1 MTAQLPVAEPA
12 QVRRAAIAL
21 LRADKRAVGAILVLN
36 GLAAAAGLV
45 GPWLLGRIINDV
57 RAGAGV
63 GTVDRLA
70 PIIGIFAIAQFFLT
84 RYASYVAHRF
94 GERTAATV
102 REQFVDRTLA
112 LPASVVE
119 RAGTGDL
126 TARGTNDVVAV
137 ASTLRDAG
145 PVVIIAA
152 MRALI
157 IVAAVFALEPLLGI
171 CGIVGLTG
179 IAAAARWYLRRA
191 RAGYLAEGA
200 ANSDLSEVLAAT
212 AVGARTV
219 EAFGLQHQ
227 RIAACDEAI
236 EQCRRTRLRTLFL
249 RGVLYTTVD
258 ISYVIPVVGVVLIGG
273 VLHKHGMVSLGA
285 VVAAALY
292 LRQLSQPLD
301 TILLWVD
308 QLQTSSASFARV
320 EGIAPN
326 ETATPD
332 GDHAPQRC
340 GIPLDDQIELT
351 DVHYAYDT
359 GHDVLHGI
367 NLTVQP
373 GERLA
378 LVGPSGAGKTTLG
391 RLMAGIDQPGSGTI
405 TVGRIPVTDL
415 EPDEL
420 RRQIILVTQEQHIFL
435 GTIRDNLRIGAPTAT
450 DDQLAA
456 ALNVVGADW
465 MADLP
470 DGLDTELGVGGH
482 QINGS
487 QAQQLALT
495 RVLLANPH
503 TLILD
508 EATALLDPTMAR
520 RTERAL
526 AAVLK
531 QRTVIAIAHRLHTAH
546 DAHRVAVMENGR
558 LTELGSHNELVSRN
572 GRYAAL
578 WHSWHGQPAPT
589 TTTPATQR
597 LANKRNTR

>member
-1 MTAQLPVAEPA
+1 MTTRLPVAEPA
-12 QVRRAAIAL
+12 QVRRAAIGL
-21 LRADKRAVGAILVLN
+21 FRADKRAVAVILVLN
-36 GLAAAAGLV
+36 GLAAGAGLV

-63 GTVDRLA
+63 STVDRMAL
-70 PIIGIFAIAQFFLT
+70 IIGIFAVAQFFLT

-94 GERTAATV
+94 GERTAARV
-102 REQFVDRTLA
+102 REQFVDRALA
-112 LPASVVE
+112 LPAAVVE

-145 PVVIIAA
+145 PVVIIAVLQ
-152 MRALI
+152 ALI
-157 IVAAVFALEPLLGI
+157 IVAAVFALDPLLGV
-171 CGIVGLTG
+171 CGVVGLTG
-179 IAAAARWYLRRA
+179 IVTAGRWYLRRA

-219 EAFGLQHQ
+219 EAFGLQQ
-227 RIAACDEAI
+227 RRIATCDEAI
-236 EQCRRTRLRTLFL
+236 EECRRTRIRTLFL
-249 RGVLYTTVD
+249 RGVLYTSVD
-258 ISYVIPVVGVVLIGG
+258 ISYVIPVAGVLLIGG
-273 VLHKHGMVSLGA
+273 VLHNHGVVSLGA

-301 TILLWVD
+301 TILLWAE
-308 QLQTSSASFARV
+308 QMQSSSASFARV
-320 EGIAPN
+320 EGLALDESAAPTG
-326 ETATPD
+326 ERPTPV
-332 GDHAPQRC
+332 
-340 GIPLDDQIELT
+340 DDRIELT
-351 DVHYAYDT
+351 DVHYAYET
-359 GHDVLHGI
+359 GPDVLHGI
-367 NLTVQP
+367 NLTVEP

-391 RLMAGIDQPGSGTI
+391 RLMAGIDQPGRGTV

-435 GTIRDNLRIGAPTAT
+435 GTIRDNLRIGAPSAT
-450 DDQLAA
+450 DDQLTA

-465 MADLP
+465 IADVP
-470 DGLDTELGVGGH
+470 DGLDTELGVGGY
-482 QINGS
+482 QIDGS
-487 QAQQLALT
+487 QAQQLALA

-526 AAVLK
+526 AAVLN
-531 QRTVIAIAHRLHTAH
+531 QRTVVAIAHRLHTAH

-558 LTELGSHNELVSRN
+558 IIELGTHDELAA
-572 GRYAAL
+572 GGGPYAAL
-578 WHSWHGQPAPT
+578 WQSWHGQPAVPD
-589 TTTPATQR
+589 R
-597 LANKRNTR
+597 

>member
-1 MTAQLPVAEPA
+1 VTARLPVADPA

-21 LRADKRAVGAILVLN
+21 LRADKRAVGAILGLN
-36 GLAAAAGLV
+36 GLAAGAGLV
-45 GPWLLGRIINDV
+45 GPWLVGRIINDV
-57 RAGAGV
+57 RAGGGV
-63 GTVDRLA
+63 GPVDRLA
-70 PIIGIFAIAQFFLT
+70 LTIGILAFAQFFLT

-102 REQFVDRTLA
+102 REQFVDRALA
-112 LPASVVE
+112 LPAAVVE

-137 ASTLRDAG
+137 ATTLRDAG
-145 PVVIIAA
+145 PVVIIAVLQ
-152 MRALI
+152 ALI
-157 IVAAVFALEPLLGI
+157 IVAAVFALNPLLGA
-171 CGIVGLTG
+171 CGVVGLAG
-179 IAAAARWYLRRA
+179 ILAAGRWYLRRA

-200 ANSDLSEVLAAT
+200 ANSELSEVLAAT

-219 EAFGLQHQ
+219 EAFGLQQQ
-227 RIAACDEAI
+227 RIATCDAAI
-236 EQCRRTRLRTLFL
+236 EECRRTRIRTLFL
-249 RGVLYTTVD
+249 RGVLYTSVD
-258 ISYVIPVVGVVLIGG
+258 ISYVIPVVGVLLVGG
-273 VLHKHGMVSLGA
+273 VLHNHGMVSLGT

-320 EGIAPN
+320 EGLAS
-326 ETATPD
+326 TRADD
-332 GDHAPQRC
+332 GVAKTRPV
-340 GIPLDDQIELT
+340 PVDDRIELT
-351 DVHYAYDT
+351 GVHYAYDT
-359 GHDVLHGI
+359 GHDVLHGV
-367 NLTVQP
+367 NLTVEP

-391 RLMAGIDQPGSGTI
+391 RLMAGIDRPGSGTV

-415 EPDEL
+415 APDEL

-435 GTIRDNLRIGAPTAT
+435 GTIGDNLRIGAPTAT

-456 ALNVVGADW
+456 ALKVVGADW
-465 MADLP
+465 VSDLA

-482 QINGS
+482 RIDGA
-487 QAQQLALT
+487 QAQQLALA

-531 QRTVIAIAHRLHTAH
+531 QRTVVAIAHRLHTAH

-558 LTELGSHNELVSRN
+558 LTELGTHDELAARDGS
-572 GRYAAL
+572 YAAL
-578 WHSWHGQPAPT
+578 WRSWHGELPESP
-589 TTTPATQR
+589 
-597 LANKRNTR
+597 